1 MNGPETVSQCC
12 RWEFWALC
20 TDFATGPLKITFSG
34 GWSQNHIQCGMVSKS
49 HSVGGGLKI
58 TFSVGWSGPPE
69 NIVLGPSHPLGCSVS
84 SSLGPAG
91 IVGGGSECTAL
102 SLSTFSTTTRC
113 T

>member
-58 TFSVGWSGPPE
+58 TFSVWDGQAPQRTSFW
-69 NIVLGPSHPLGCSVS
+69 VPLIRWAV
-84 SSLGPAG
+84 
-91 IVGGGSECTAL
+91 
-102 SLSTFSTTTRC
+102 R
-113 T
+113 